1 MAQQRGSTTKII
13 YATATSFKQDQVVSG
28 EAQILPFVSESLR
41 YSRNLLTS
49 KTIRASRNAQKP
61 VRGNVDAAGDVNF
74 ELAPQYGRLLRHIF
88 GNYTAVSGAGFST
101 HTYKVGDL
109 PAGGMTIEKQFTDLT
124 VAQYFKYV
132 GCKVNSFKFSAKSEG
147 FIDCSVNLMGAK
159 EIVNT
164 TPMDGAPVNLGHNP
178 FDGFG
183 CTIKE
188 GGVALGVVT
197 TLDFTME
204 NGLDGNTYVID
215 GTGERY
221 SMPEGVVKVSGTIT
235 ALFDSMALYTKALNN
250 TETSLEITLTNG
262 TGAGTAGN
270 EVLVITLPETI
281 FKPQAP
287 VVGGPTGVLV
297 ELPFEAYYNDDVNAT
312 TIMAVLTSPTGYYG

>member
-1 MAQQRGSTTKII
+1 MI
-13 YATATSFKQDQVVSG
+13 YATATTFKEDQVVSG
-28 EAQILPFVSESLR
+28 QAQIMPFVSESLR

-61 VRGNVDAAGDVNF
+61 VRGQVDAAGDINI

-88 GNYTAVSGAGFST
+88 GSYSAVSGAGFST

-109 PAGGMTIEKQFTDLT
+109 PAGGMTIEKQFTDLA

-132 GCKVNSFKFSAKSEG
+132 GCKVNSFKLGVKPEG
-147 FIDCSVNLMGAK
+147 FIDCAVNLMGAK
-159 EIVNT
+159 EIVKT
-164 TPMDGAPVNLGHNP
+164 TPMDGAPLDLGHSP

-188 GGVALGVVT
+188 GNVTLGVATAV
-197 TLDFTME
+197 DFTME

-221 SMPEGVVKVSGTIT
+221 SMPEGVVKVTGTIT
-235 ALFDSMALYTKALNN
+235 ALFDSMDLYTKALNN
-250 TETSLEITLTNG
+250 TETSLELTFTNG

-270 EVLVITLPETI
+270 EKLVITLPETI

-297 ELPFEAYYNDDVNAT
+297 ELPFECYYNDDVNAT